1 MASLEGKIAVITG
14 AARGIGQGIA
24 LRFAQE
30 GAKLTAVDI
39 LGEKLEQVVDTIH
52 KQGGQALGI
61 EADITNS
68 LQIDQF
74 VSRAIEHF
82 GRIDILVNNAGIG
95 GSKGC
100 LDTTEEDW
108 DRMVATNLK
117 SIFLVCK
124 RVIPEMLRTG
134 KGKIVNIASMY
145 GLAGSPGAPV
155 YCAAK
160 AGVINL
166 SRQLAVDFSRRN
178 IFVNAISPG
187 LIETEMTRH
196 KLSDPQKKRNFVQ
209 EIPLGRPGHPS
220 DIAGAAVFLASND
233 SDFITGHNLVVDGGQ
248 SCKIS

>member
-1 MASLEGKIAVITG
+1 MECLEGKVAVITG

-30 GAKLTAVDI
+30 GAKLVAVDI
-39 LGEKLEQVVDTIH
+39 LGKKLKHVVNNIQE
-52 KQGGQALGI
+52 QGGEAIDI
-61 EADITNS
+61 EADIVNS
-68 LQIDQF
+68 LEIDQF

-100 LDTTEEDW
+100 LDTTEVDW
-108 DRMVATNLK
+108 DRMVTTNLK

-134 KGKIVNIASMY
+134 KGKIINIASMY
-145 GLAGSPGAPV
+145 GLAGSPGAPA
-155 YCAAK
+155 YCASK
-160 AGVINL
+160 AAVINL
-166 SRQLAVDFSRRN
+166 TRQLAVDFSGKN
-178 IFVNAISPG
+178 ILVNAISPG

-196 KLSDPQKKRNFVQ
+196 KLSDPKKKRNFVQ
-209 EIPLGRPGHPS
+209 EIPLGRHGKPS
-220 DIAGAAVFLASND
+220 DIAGATVFLASND
-233 SDFITGHNLVVDGGQ
+233 SNFITGHNLVVDGGQ

>member
-30 GAKLTAVDI
+30 GAKLAAVDI
-39 LGEKLEQVVDTIH
+39 LGDKLEQAVDTIH
-52 KQGGQALGI
+52 KQGGEAIGI

-117 SIFLVCK
+117 SFFLVCK

-166 SRQLAVDFSRRN
+166 SRQLAVDFSRKN
-178 IFVNAISPG
+178 IYVNAISPG

-196 KLSDPQKKRNFVQ
+196 KLNDSQKKRNFVQ
-209 EIPLGRPGHPS
+209 EFPIGRPGHPS
-220 DIAGAAVFLASND
+220 DISGAAVILVSKD
-233 SDFITGHNLVVDGGQ
+233 SY
-248 SCKIS
+248 

>member
-1 MASLEGKIAVITG
+1 MECLEGKVAVISG

-30 GAKLTAVDI
+30 GAKLATVDI
-39 LGEKLEQVVDTIH
+39 LGEKLAQVVDTIRE
-52 KQGGQALGI
+52 QGAEAIGI
-61 EADITNS
+61 EADISDS
-68 LQIDQF
+68 LEIDQF
-74 VSRAIEHF
+74 ISRVIEHF

-100 LDTTEEDW
+100 LDTSEEDW
-108 DRMVATNLK
+108 DRMVTTNLK
-117 SIFLVCK
+117 SIFLICK

-134 KGKIVNIASMY
+134 KGKIINIASMY

-155 YCAAK
+155 YCASK

-166 SRQLAVDFSRRN
+166 TRQLAVDFSGKN
-178 IFVNAISPG
+178 ILVNAISPG
-187 LIETEMTRH
+187 LIETDMTRH

-209 EIPLGRPGHPS
+209 EIPLGRHGKPS
-220 DIAGAAVFLASND
+220 DIAGAAVFLASKD
-233 SDFITGHNLVVDGGQ
+233 SDFITGQNIVVDGGQ

>member
-1 MASLEGKIAVITG
+1 MKCLEGKVAVITG

-24 LRFAQE
+24 VRFAQE
-30 GAKLTAVDI
+30 GAKLAAVDI
-39 LGEKLEQVVDTIH
+39 LAEKLKQVVNNIQE
-52 KQGGQALGI
+52 QGGEAIDI

-68 LQIDQF
+68 SEIDQF
-74 VSRAIEHF
+74 ISQTMKHF

-108 DRMVATNLK
+108 DRMVTTNLK
-117 SIFLVCK
+117 SNFLVCK

-134 KGKIVNIASMY
+134 KGKIINIASMY
-145 GLAGSPGAPV
+145 GLLGSPGAPA

-166 SRQLAVDFSRRN
+166 TRQLAVDFSGKN
-178 IFVNAISPG
+178 ILVNAISPG

-209 EIPLGRPGHPS
+209 EIPLGRHGNPS
-220 DIAGAAVFLASND
+220 DIAGAAVFLAAND
-233 SDFITGHNLVVDGGQ
+233 SDFITGQNLVVDGGQ